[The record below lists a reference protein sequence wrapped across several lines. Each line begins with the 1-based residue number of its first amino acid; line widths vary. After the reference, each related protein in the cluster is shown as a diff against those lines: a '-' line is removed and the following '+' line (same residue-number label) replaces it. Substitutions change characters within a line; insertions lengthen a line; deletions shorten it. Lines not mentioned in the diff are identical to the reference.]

1 MNNEYPCV
9 TLNKNNGETCGSK
22 EFFSEGKLGGKEEE
36 QLRDQ
41 KRKQR
46 KTNNNKNKDQQ
57 DLAEEVPTNI
67 ACRLSPRPLSYTFR
81 WVASWVTS
89 VFQGES
95 ISSNPLPTSRRD
107 YCTINQQSS
116 PAAKYMERSISQER

>member
-41 KRKQR
+41 KKKTKENKQ
-46 KTNNNKNKDQQ
+46 QQ
-57 DLAEEVPTNI
+57 
-67 ACRLSPRPLSYTFR
+67 
-81 WVASWVTS
+81 
-89 VFQGES
+89 
-95 ISSNPLPTSRRD
+95 
-107 YCTINQQSS
+107 
-116 PAAKYMERSISQER
+116 K